1 MTKEELAQRIKDSDY
16 TCKGIN
22 CTECISVNGFGCC
35 LQADRKLYVS
45 MILSKNKKSDDKEKL
60 IGEMT
65 EQKCVRTYDN
75 INYNSCVESICSKEL
90 NSLLER
96 GWKVVFITPRPTYT
110 EYIIERE
117 IDNSRIE

>member
-1 MTKEELAQRIKDSDY
+1 
-16 TCKGIN
+16 
-22 CTECISVNGFGCC
+22 
-35 LQADRKLYVS
+35 
-45 MILSKNKKSDDKEKL
+45 
-60 IGEMT
+60 MT

-75 INYNSCVESICSKEL
+75 IDYNSCVESICSKEL

-117 IDNSRIE
+117 IDNSRMG